1 MKVYVLVGAPGSG
14 KSTYT
19 KELLKKHSGNAV
31 ILSSDYFRVKM
42 FGSRKVGNEAHNSTR
57 VFEEMHRNLKNLLG
71 WNQYE
76 AVIYDA
82 TNLSRNRRRALYNNV
97 KTWSKGDAEIE
108 IIYFSMPL
116 SRLIKNNSKRSIE
129 EFVPEHLIKQ
139 MYINQQ
145 VPRTGSDCDSF
156 KVVSE
161 RMFNED
167 MNVDSHEQ
175 WAYNNFA
182 EYVLSSISGFDTIE
196 FENILSD
203 HDCAPHH
210 MESIAGHI
218 QMCILNV
225 YIRQFSQD
233 YRKDMNRIAMF
244 HDLGKSIT
252 KTMVDKNGVEKA
264 TYRGHAGVSANY
276 MLNYFFNKNGGIIS
290 PKEMDLVEVVY
301 QHMNAHQGITQK
313 NINKNKLNDNVLK
326 MLEDFR
332 IIDSISR
339 VKGDETVGV

>member
-145 VPRTGSDCDSF
+145 VPRTGVDCDCFNVVGIAMFDNFNINLLQNGKEMLMDLVCSSV
-156 KVVSE
+156 KV
-161 RMFNED
+161 MGNEIQG
-167 MNVDSHEQ
+167 VYSP
-175 WAYNNFA
+175 
-182 EYVLSSISGFDTIE
+182 
-196 FENILSD
+196 
-203 HDCAPHH
+203 HDCLPYHL
-210 MESIAGHI
+210 ESIDEHI
-218 QMCILNV
+218 SMCIDNSMFGNNSEQMVLT
-225 YIRQFSQD
+225 SL
-233 YRKDMNRIAMF
+233 F

-252 KTMVDKNGVEKA
+252 KEMIEKDGLLRA
-264 TYRGHAGVSANY
+264 TYRGHEHLSSNY
-276 MLNYFFNKNGGIIS
+276 LLNYLYYSSKFEKYNDLIEIIHQHMLGH
-290 PKEMDLVEVVY
+290 KEM
-301 QHMNAHQGITQK
+301 GTK
-313 NINKNKLNDNVLK
+313 NIRKNKLDEDLLNKITEFSMIDNK
-326 MLEDFR
+326 SR
-332 IIDSISR
+332 I
-339 VKGDETVGV
+339 TQL